1 MILTISTTHQPA
13 TDLGFLLHK
22 HPDRVQTFSESFG
35 SATVFYPDADEDRC
49 TVALMLDVDPI
60 ALARSRGRRSPD
72 FALAQYV
79 NDRPYAATSLLA
91 VALGRVFRTART
103 GRCDSRQALA
113 DSVLPLEVTVPVL
126 PCHGGQDLARMIFSP
141 LGWEV
146 DADPIILDP
155 AFPDWG
161 DSKYVRLHLKGDV
174 RLADAVNQ
182 LYVLLPAFDSSKHYW
197 QDSAEVDKLLRAGGD
212 WLASHPA
219 RDTIVSRYLARTSGL
234 TGVARARL
242 AELDDAPGE
251 TPEDL
256 PLVPR
261 SAPLNQQRHDAV
273 LAEID
278 RLRPDSV
285 IDFGCGS
292 GRLLAK
298 LLRTNVSR
306 VAGCDVSTR
315 ELTRAAEH
323 LHVENM
329 TERQSARLDL
339 FQAALT
345 YVDERFSGYDVAILM
360 EVIEHLDLPR
370 LDALEHVLFGVAR
383 PGAVVVTT
391 PNVEY
396 NVRYEGLVGT
406 RHPDHRF
413 EWTRAEFAAWA
424 DRVAADNGY
433 RVDCRGIGDT
443 DPTLGS
449 PTQMAVF
456 SRD

>member
-1 MILTISTTHQPA
+1 VILTISTTHQPA

-22 HPDRVQTFSESFG
+22 HPDRVQRFSESFG

-113 DSVLPLEVTVPVL
+113 DSVIPLEIAVPVL
-126 PCHGGQDLARMIFSP
+126 PCRGGPDFARKIFSP

-146 DADPIILDP
+146 DADPIALDP

-161 DSKYVRLHLKGDV
+161 DSKYIRLQLKGDV

-197 QDSAEVDKLLRAGGD
+197 QDSTEVDKLLSAGGD

-219 RDTIVSRYLARTSGL
+219 RDTIVSRYLARTGGL
-234 TGVARARL
+234 TGIARARL
-242 AELDDAPGE
+242 AELDGAPDE
-251 TPEDL
+251 PADDL
-256 PLVPR
+256 PVAPR
-261 SAPLNQQRHDAV
+261 SVPLNMRRHEAV

-285 IDFGCGS
+285 IDLGCGS
-292 GRLLAK
+292 GRLLSK
-298 LLRTNVSR
+298 ILRTNVSR

-315 ELTRAAEH
+315 ELARAAEH

-329 TERQSARLDL
+329 TERQSARLNL

-345 YVDERFSGYDVAILM
+345 YVDDRFAGYDVAVLM
-360 EVIEHLDLPR
+360 EVIEHLDVPR
-370 LDALEHVLFGVAR
+370 LGALEHVVFGVAR
-383 PGAVVVTT
+383 PGAVLVTT

-396 NVRYEGLVGT
+396 NARYEDLVGA

-413 EWTRAEFAAWA
+413 EWSRAEFSAWA

-433 RVDCRGIGDT
+433 RVDYRGIGDT
-443 DPTLGS
+443 DPALGS

-456 SRD
+456 TRD